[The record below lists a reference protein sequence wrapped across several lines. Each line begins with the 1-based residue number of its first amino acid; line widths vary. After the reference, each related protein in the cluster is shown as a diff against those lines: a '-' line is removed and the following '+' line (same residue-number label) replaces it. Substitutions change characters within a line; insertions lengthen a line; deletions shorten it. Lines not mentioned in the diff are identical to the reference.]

1 MKFLNLGCPQK
12 LYKTCKSLRYSCFL
26 CDCKYDI
33 IKLNTGAIPFSKKI
47 VKEEKKLATKEK
59 IPSKNTSANI
69 NSREMLQ
76 IEYHA
81 KIALDV
87 NLSKN

>member
-12 LYKTCKSLRYSCFL
+12 LYKACKSLRYSCFL

-59 IPSKNTSANI
+59 IPHQSI
-69 NSREMLQ
+69 
-76 IEYHA
+76 
-81 KIALDV
+81 
-87 NLSKN
+87 